1 MRAYQFKQIR
11 ELLNERHLILME
23 PDPKKEEGAR
33 KLLKVLRASTSMRS
47 DKVYLANGTAIRALG
62 GNDAEDY
69 RV

>member
-47 DKVYLANGTAIRALG
+47 DKVYLANGIRALG